1 MSLLLAAFLPV
12 SLGCINLYVE
22 STKDSLHN
30 TIDDAATAATTT
42 DEDSSDSDSITT
54 TSTIESKDGH
64 YVDTE
69 HYTVTSDL
77 DVWNYRR

>member
-1 MSLLLAAFLPV
+1 MMSLLLAAFLPV

-22 STKDSLHN
+22 STKDSLD
-30 TIDDAATAATTT
+30 TADAATITT

>member
-22 STKDSLHN
+22 STKDSLDN
-30 TIDDAATAATTT
+30 TIDDAATTT
-42 DEDSSDSDSITT
+42 DEDFSDSDSITT